1 MLFSNIIIDKL
12 KLCYIR
18 NNESLFWQTITKKP
32 EKYQI
37 GKFILI
43 KDPDFISNQYDG
55 VYNIHYAQYEFG
67 KLLYNRYSDKDQ
79 KYCWLKIN
87 NEVFYSDKL
96 TLLKDLQTEMGLKYI
111 NNITQLEIACDLPF
125 NPIPAIKRL
134 IKRDDVSIVRCGS
147 KIEDKKQEIEGLL
160 FCHPTNSLRELR
172 PTLYFSDADNR
183 KCLVIYDKTK
193 EIEKSN
199 KPYISN
205 YYDNPKRLYRMEIR
219 LKSDELYRYFK
230 KNNTK
235 PTVDLLLDHKFKKS
249 LYNEFLFRLL
259 HLSYKRK
266 SISLLD
272 AVIATKEGYDLSY
285 FVAKRM

>member
-1 MLFSNIIIDKL
+1 MFNSHIIIDKL
-12 KLCYIR
+12 KICYKR
-18 NNESLFWQTITKKP
+18 DNKSQFWQIIKNKP

-43 KDPDFISNQYDG
+43 KDTDYISNQYDG

-67 KLLYNRYSDKDQ
+67 KLLFDRYSDKNQ

-87 NEVFYSDKL
+87 NEVFYSNKL
-96 TLLKDLQTEMGLKYI
+96 TLLKDLQTEMDLKDI

-125 NPIPAIKRL
+125 NPIPAFKRL
-134 IKRDDVSIVRCGS
+134 IKRDDVSIVRCGA
-147 KIEDKKQEIEGLL
+147 KIDDKKQEIEGLL

-193 EIEKSN
+193 EIEKS
-199 KPYISN
+199 KKTYISK

-219 LKSDELYRYFK
+219 LKSDELYRFFK

-235 PTVDLLLDHKFKKS
+235 PTVDLLLDPKFLKS
-249 LYNEFLFRLL
+249 LYDEFLLRLL

-272 AVIATKEGYDLSY
+272 AVIATKEGYDLNC
-285 FVAKRM
+285 FVTKRM